1 MTSNYH
7 NTTKNCKMRHSKL
20 YSNEDKTSAVALNM
34 GFHESLN
41 NISIL
46 EYSNQAHIHEIKQK
60 KLTIKHLRQIRKM
73 GIFIRIMQL

>member
-1 MTSNYH
+1 
-7 NTTKNCKMRHSKL
+7 MRHIKV
-20 YSNEDKTSAVALNM
+20 YSNEDKTSVVALNI

-46 EYSNQAHIHEIKQK
+46 EYSNQAHIHEK
-60 KLTIKHLRQIRKM
+60 KLTIKHLRQISKI